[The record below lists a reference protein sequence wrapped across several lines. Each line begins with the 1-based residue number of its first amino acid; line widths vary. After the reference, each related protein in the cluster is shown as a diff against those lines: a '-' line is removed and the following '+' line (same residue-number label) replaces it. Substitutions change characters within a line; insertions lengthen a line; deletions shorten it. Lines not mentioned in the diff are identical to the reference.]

1 MMDVILVVMMDETMA
16 DLLVVVLVVSRDCEM
31 VASSAVSWVVVWAVT
46 KVAETVV

>member
-16 DLLVVVLVVSRDCEM
+16 DLLVVV
-31 VASSAVSWVVVWAVT
+31 WAVT